1 MANPDLQTALQPIEA
16 ASAFEHD
23 VNSRDCLVTF
33 LKTLQDHLVR
43 YESPSRREQDV
54 YISCA
59 KNLANAQFQLADA
72 ELSRRLWQDVAER
85 KLDVDRLLNLMY
97 GCWFPD
103 DLQAM
108 QEADRDYQARH
119 SMRGQTPEPHGI
131 GIFEHC

>member
-1 MANPDLQTALQPIEA
+1 MASEDLQTALQPIEQ
-16 ASAFEHD
+16 ASVSVHD

-43 YESPSRREQDV
+43 YESPARREQDV

-103 DLQAM
+103 DLKAM
-108 QEADRDYQARH
+108 QEADRDYLARH
-119 SMRGQTPEPHGI
+119 SMQTQKPQSHGI

>member
-43 YESPSRREQDV
+43 YESPARREQDG

-72 ELSRRLWQDVAER
+72 ELSRRLWQDVADR

-108 QEADRDYQARH
+108 QEADRDYLAKH
-119 SMRGQTPEPHGI
+119 SAQTQTPERHGI

>member
-1 MANPDLQTALQPIEA
+1 MTAEDLETALQPIEA
-16 ASAFEHD
+16 ASAVDHD
-23 VNSRDCLVTF
+23 VKSLDCLVTF

-43 YESPSRREQDV
+43 YESPAKREQDV

-103 DLQAM
+103 DRQAM
-108 QEADRDYQARH
+108 QEADRNYLVRH
-119 SMRGQTPEPHGI
+119 ATQTQTPERHGI